1 MSQLRTM
8 LRMAAPIVV
17 VAAVAGLTGCDDR
30 FRSVDKSPPRVER
43 VMAYDNTNLTN
54 QPLVVENPGA
64 NAVLAGVPTMLGAV
78 RVDFS
83 KPMNGATIQKN
94 GGEPLCEASSNITVT
109 KTPAAGTPTDITQ
122 SAQVCYVPSGAN
134 ANLTAILE
142 GSPTCA
148 GPDPSVPANG
158 GPIGLEPGAT
168 YVITG

>member
-54 QPLVVENPGA
+54 QPVVVENPGA

-122 SAQVCYVPSGAN
+122 TAQVCYIPAGAN

-142 GSPTCA
+142 AAPTCK
-148 GPDPSVPANG
+148 GPDPA
-158 GPIGLEPGAT
+158 GPIAGNTDPT
-168 YVITG
+168 NF